1 MWTYL
6 SRVRPRSAGPKLA
19 LFGGIVDR
27 SSTPKL
33 GFEGRHVPLRS
44 CRGLVEFQSPSA
56 AHGLRR
62 DAGLVMK
69 TAFLAPHAPRPCLP
83 VWPCLGHACPRV
95 LPVTTL
101 HDDGLLGRAARRF
114 VKKEK
119 KEKDRRWFVPG
130 CLRSSFGQIKTEAV
144 FGPRSTEA
152 GDRRVYRGRTLVRS
166 LLGIKVLY
174 QDI

>member
-1 MWTYL
+1 MISEKTAFTSSLVRGWWSSVL
-6 SRVRPRSAGPKLA
+6 IVFFCPCMISINNRVRPRSAGPKLA

-114 VKKEK
+114 VKKKRPKMVCTRLSSVE
-119 KEKDRRWFVPG
+119 
-130 CLRSSFGQIKTEAV
+130 LRSN
-144 FGPRSTEA
+144 
-152 GDRRVYRGRTLVRS
+152 
-166 LLGIKVLY
+166 
-174 QDI
+174 

>member
-1 MWTYL
+1 MNVFANRFVFVRLVCESFRFLFIFESFRLFVSATIKKNPCTRL
-6 SRVRPRSAGPKLA
+6 SGKFVERLWELVLIIIIIIIIRVRPRSAGPKLA

-44 CRGLVEFQSPSA
+44 CRGLVEVQSPSA

-101 HDDGLLGRAARRF
+101 HDDGLL
-114 VKKEK
+114 
-119 KEKDRRWFVPG
+119 
-130 CLRSSFGQIKTEAV
+130 
-144 FGPRSTEA
+144 
-152 GDRRVYRGRTLVRS
+152 
-166 LLGIKVLY
+166 
-174 QDI
+174 

>member
-1 MWTYL
+1 MASSRRLQNSVPIKIIISQTKRTSGMETPWSKTT
-6 SRVRPRSAGPKLA
+6 RVRPRSAGPKLA

-114 VKKEK
+114 VKK
-119 KEKDRRWFVPG
+119 
-130 CLRSSFGQIKTEAV
+130 
-144 FGPRSTEA
+144 
-152 GDRRVYRGRTLVRS
+152 
-166 LLGIKVLY
+166 
-174 QDI
+174 